1 MTPTSP
7 ARKLTNAQVALLE
20 LFNVEM
26 NDEEV
31 KELRGVLM
39 QHYRTKLEKEVDQ
52 LQQRTDKSTSQME
65 EEMRFDNR
73 SERLR
78 TIRQQQS

>member
-1 MTPTSP
+1 MTPTS
-7 ARKLTNAQVALLE
+7 ASKKLTNAQVALLE

-26 NDEEV
+26 SDEEV
-31 KELRGVLM
+31 DELRRVLV
-39 QHYRTKLEKEVDQ
+39 QHYRAKLETEIDQ
-52 LQQRTDKSTSQME
+52 IQQQTGKTTAQME

>member
-7 ARKLTNAQVALLE
+7 VRKLTNAQVALLE

-31 KELRGVLM
+31 NELRGVLM
-39 QHYRTKLEKEVDQ
+39 QHYRTKLETEVDQ
-52 LQQRTDKSTSQME
+52 LQQHMDKSTSQME

-73 SERLR
+73 SERLQ
-78 TIRQQQS
+78 TIRQQQL

>member
-1 MTPTSP
+1 MTPTS
-7 ARKLTNAQVALLE
+7 ASKKLTNAQVALLE

-26 NDEEV
+26 SDEEV
-31 KELRGVLM
+31 DELRRVLM
-39 QHYRTKLEKEVDQ
+39 QYYRAKLETEIDQ
-52 LQQRTDKSTSQME
+52 IQQQTGKTTAQME
-65 EEMRFDNR
+65 EDMRFDNR